1 MNFFFQVYLRIGVN
15 YLFSRLRKVHTV
27 RASDTRPFRT
37 QAHRRIEAE
46 QRAGG
51 LAEPVQ
57 LAGAQQGG
65 DQVRSREQVDW
76 LNQYNSLVLSRV
88 VTR

>member
-1 MNFFFQVYLRIGVN
+1 MLKKFQIHFGIGLN
-15 YLFSRLRKVHTV
+15 CLCSRLRKVHRV

-37 QAHRRIEAE
+37 QAHRRVEAE

-57 LAGAQQGG
+57 LPGAQQGG

-88 VTR
+88 GTR